1 MGCAWFSASH
11 SALRL
16 RWVRANGKLRSLE
29 ARQAK
34 SAQVRMP
41 PGPQGSRRHSPVP
54 SYIKHMQL
62 RCTGKL
68 RRKDSQAVVSQ
79 RENTEGYT
87 ASDFRWQHLKM
98 IPVHIKI
105 SQFGQLAQGAG

>member
-11 SALRL
+11 RALRL
-16 RWVRANGKLRSLE
+16 RCVSANGKLRSLE
-29 ARQAK
+29 ARQAS
-34 SAQVRMP
+34 SAHVGMP
-41 PGPQGSRRHSPVP
+41 PGPRGPHRHSPVP
-54 SYIKHMQL
+54 SYVKHMQL
-62 RCTGKL
+62 SCVGKL

-79 RENTEGYT
+79 RENTKGYT
-87 ASDFRWQHLKM
+87 ASNFRWQHLKM